1 MSEKL
6 LVALFSFSALVP
18 ALLLHEI
25 AHGAADEPRP
35 PAGGAHEARHLAH
48 LLHERRAVVSPFFSL
63 CQGA

>member
-25 AHGAADEPRP
+25 AHGAAALWCGDTTARD
-35 PAGGAHEARHLAH
+35 AGEVASASAWYM
-48 LLHERRAVVSPFFSL
+48 SPSL
-63 CQGA
+63 